1 MANNTTVAASPA
13 TYAQPSRKGKKAW
26 RKNVDISHITS
37 GLDDVRNEII
47 QGGVVS
53 EKDADQLFA
62 TDLTGDADIE
72 RKQKSKKPLKADE
85 ILAQR
90 SAVPGL
96 EPSRKKRK
104 ATADEGVPGVA
115 KKSKNGKYVPHKDL
129 QRLRNAADQTG
140 GVAVEE
146 EQADHDPW
154 APVPKKQD
162 PRLNYL
168 EDKPP
173 PKEPATKKMNP
184 VAHTASGKHV
194 PNVRKPE
201 AGKSYNPLVTDWTAL
216 LEREGAKAVE
226 DEKARLAA
234 EAAIAE
240 QEARAQ
246 AEAAKV
252 EAQEKDAEA
261 TDYESA
267 WESEWEGFQSGGE
280 DNQQVHTAKTQRR
293 KTPAERNKVKA
304 RKEREAR
311 EKWEKKQKERDAQA
325 NRIGQIAREV
335 SGKDQARLLANKQK
349 KKHHQSHPLPPEESS
364 ADESDDSE
372 SVDPQLQRR
381 RFGQLPIPD
390 APLEV
395 VLPDELQDSL
405 RRLKPEGDLMADRYR
420 NLLVNGKLEVRR
432 KRDKEQWAKPK
443 RETTEKWS
451 YKDWA
456 LK

>member
-1 MANNTTVAASPA
+1 MANNTTLAAPPA

-47 QGGVVS
+47 QGGVIS

-62 TDLTGDADIE
+62 TDLTGDAGIE

-104 ATADEGVPGVA
+104 ATADEVVPGVA

-146 EQADHDPW
+146 GQADHDPW
-154 APVPKKQD
+154 APVPRKQD

-234 EAAIAE
+234 EAAMAE

-252 EAQEKDAEA
+252 EAQEKDADA

-267 WESEWEGFQSGGE
+267 WESEWEGFASGGE
-280 DNQQVHTAKTQRR
+280 EDDSKQVHTAKPQRR

-311 EKWEKKQKERDAQA
+311 EKWERKQKERDAQA
-325 NRIGQIAREV
+325 TRIGQIAREV
-335 SGKDQARLLANKQK
+335 SAKDKARQLTNQQK
-349 KKHHQSHPLPPEESS
+349 KKNHQSSPSGEESS
-364 ADESDDSE
+364 ADEE
-372 SVDPQLQRR
+372 ETVDPQLQRR
-381 RFGQLPIPD
+381 RFGQLPIPA

-405 RRLKPEGDLMADRYR
+405 RRLKPEGDLMAERYR

-443 RETTEKWS
+443 RESTEKWS